1 MTDENDKLKVDL
13 DPHTLKKVLKD
24 YKKLKKYM
32 RSSIYQVKSMDGTEE
47 TITKLIKYLDEP

>member
-1 MTDENDKLKVDL
+1 MTDDNDKLKVDL